1 MEMGNE
7 ELRRCIHDY
16 AADKSQINKEKLICA
31 IQNAKFLM
39 PVVVEETEGTDPLV
53 RFRMLY
59 NKYGLAYFMAF
70 TDPIEMAKCADGD
83 QKILDVSY
91 EQLKAMALRDE
102 EHNGGFVID
111 PKGDNLLIT
120 LELMRQFE
128 QC

>member
-1 MEMGNE
+1 MENE
-7 ELRRCIHDY
+7 DLKRCMKDY
-16 AADKSQINKEKLICA
+16 ASDKKKQNKDRLVQA
-31 IQNAKFLM
+31 IQNANFLM
-39 PVVVEETEGTDPLV
+39 PVVVEETEGTEPLV

-70 TDPIEMAKCADGD
+70 TDPLEMAKCADGD

-91 EQLKAMALRDE
+91 EQLKMMTLRDE

-120 LELMRQFE
+120 AELMRQFE
-128 QC
+128 HC